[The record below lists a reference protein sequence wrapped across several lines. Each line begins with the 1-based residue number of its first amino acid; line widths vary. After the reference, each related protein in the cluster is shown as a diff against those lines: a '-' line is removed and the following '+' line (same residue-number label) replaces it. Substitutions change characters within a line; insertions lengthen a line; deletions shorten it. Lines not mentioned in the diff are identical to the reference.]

1 MERYTGGDAKGRRGR
16 IVFARITLSLTITCS
31 FLSGCDPVGPRF
43 LRFGSDGLVR
53 VTVEVPL
60 QTGIGWMDQVLTW
73 KSDGAWN
80 LFEEIGYE
88 GVVGDDRLLRNPGL
102 PYRFAANYLSLLHL
116 VNDNSGTKLWGLQE
130 RVPECGTGRSRV
142 SFLIRDNMRD
152 EQREWSRCA
161 PGATSLRALTTRGS
175 DPDDGSARVV
185 QVAMRARDFTLGANS
200 NRYAYTGSLPFATLE
215 RGTKSGMD
223 LTESTLYRSTSEG
236 EEGEAPR
243 EWLDFWKQHTGS
255 SGQQPP
261 QVDWSKEM
269 VIVAAVGIRD
279 EVGDSVEVR
288 RVLQVGKDLDVKF
301 EIVERVPGDYC
312 APATRIIRP
321 YHIAVTPRSAAPVS
335 FGFRVERVPCGV

>member
-1 MERYTGGDAKGRRGR
+1 MERYGGGHARGSRRR
-16 IVFARITLSLTITCS
+16 IAHALMTLGLTMTCGL
-31 FLSGCDPVGPRF
+31 LSGCDPVGPRF

-60 QTGIGWMDQVLTW
+60 QTGVGWMRQVLTW

-80 LFEEIGYE
+80 LFEEIAYE
-88 GVVGDDRLLRNPGL
+88 GVVGDDHLLRSPGL

-116 VNDNSGTKLWGLQE
+116 VNDNSGTKLWDLQDL
-130 RVPECGTGRSRV
+130 VPECGTGRSRV

-152 EQREWSRCA
+152 EQYEWSRCA
-161 PGATSLRALTTRGS
+161 PGATSLRALTTWGS

-200 NRYAYTGSLPFATLE
+200 DRYAYTGSLPFGTLE
-215 RGTKSGMD
+215 RGTESGMD
-223 LTESTLYRSTSEG
+223 LTESTLYRSVDAGGEG
-236 EEGEAPR
+236 APPHG
-243 EWLDFWKQHTGS
+243 WLEFWEDHTDG
-255 SGQQPP
+255 GGRNPP
-261 QVDWSKEM
+261 GVDWTREM

-288 RVLQVGKDLDVKF
+288 RVLQVGEDLDVKF

-312 APATRIIRP
+312 APATRIVRP
-321 YHIAVTPRSAAPVS
+321 YHIAVTPRSVAPVS
-335 FGFRVERVPCGV
+335 FGSRVERVPCGV